1 MQCSKCGRTAIV
13 FQAYS
18 GQHLCLQHFTADV
31 EAKAKHEIR
40 SHHWLKSGD
49 HIAVGLSGDACSSAL
64 LYFLKKLTSNRRDI
78 RISAISVD
86 EGIDGYRSLKDSG
99 RIAKLL
105 QTECTS
111 LSFLEIFGV
120 SLDEISRTK
129 GKTGSCRYCRVMR
142 HFLLNRIARD
152 NGITKIAF
160 GSTLDDASGSVLKD
174 FLLGFSEHT
183 VGSEVSQGGKIPL
196 IRPFIAVPKEEIAL
210 YAEVHVKEYNR
221 SHCPYTNNHF
231 DEDVDAMLNEFTLHH
246 PATKYALLGLKKN
259 LARSCVS
266 LPDFSSSCERC
277 GEPAIGICHNCR
289 IIDEVTSHG
298 A

>member
-1 MQCSKCGRTAIV
+1 MQCSKCGRIAII

-78 RISAISVD
+78 RISAISID
-86 EGIDGYRSLKDSG
+86 EGIAGYRSLKESG
-99 RIAKLL
+99 RIAALL
-105 QTECTS
+105 QTESITG
-111 LSFLEIFGV
+111 SFLESFGKR
-120 SLDEISRTK
+120 LDEIAETK
-129 GKTGSCRYCRVMR
+129 GNTCSCTYCRVIR
-142 HFLLNRIARD
+142 NFLLNQIARE
-152 NGITKIAF
+152 NGVTKIAF
-160 GSTLDDASGSVLKD
+160 GSTLDDAAGSVLKH
-174 FLLGFSEHT
+174 FL
-183 VGSEVSQGGKIPL
+183 VGIPENTIGSDVRQGGKIPL
-196 IRPFIAVPKEEIAL
+196 IRPFIAVPKEEIVL
-210 YAEVHVKEYNR
+210 YADLHVKEYNR

-259 LARSCVS
+259 LSRACVS

-277 GEPAIGICHNCR
+277 GEPVIGICQNCR